1 MHCEKKI
8 VLHSVRSSAACVE
21 YICVYPSVWEGRGA
35 AWKTSQSAAI
45 NVAETHSSSNRSPVI
60 GIGLISMDSMDSMV
74 STAWPVY
81 LVR

>member
-1 MHCEKKI
+1 MYMCA
-8 VLHSVRSSAACVE
+8 SFGG
-21 YICVYPSVWEGRGA
+21 EGRGA

-60 GIGLISMDSMDSMV
+60 GIGLISMDSMDS
-74 STAWPVY
+74 TAWPVY